1 MRTGIRALFLALA
14 LCIAFQ
20 KAGAEDKQ
28 TRYQKERDYFMHV
41 SSSGSPEK
49 SRYRTKDPKGA
60 KLVDR
65 GIKAS
70 KGLNGR
76 HIAMWQS
83 HGRYFDLKS
92 LSWKWQRPPLFQ
104 TAEDLFTQ
112 SFLVPFLAPMLENAG
127 ANVLMPRERDF
138 RKEELIIDND
148 PHADNPF
155 IIHGHMELSGS
166 WSKVPTGFADTRV
179 QYTGVE
185 NPFTMGTALRCNALL
200 KGGKESK
207 AHWIGNIPSRG
218 EYAVYVSYP
227 GGSNSTSDARY
238 TIHTAGGD
246 VQVKVNQKMG
256 GGSWVYIGSYDF
268 PEGESTL
275 VSLTNKSSASG
286 VVGADAIKIGG
297 GMGNVARGIAD
308 STDFV
313 TSGLP
318 RFAEGARYFM
328 QWSGIPDKVWSQ
340 NEFQDDY
347 RDDLMSRGAWVKYL
361 SAGSW
366 ANPGK
371 KGLNIPIDLSFAW
384 HTDAGS
390 RPDASIVGTLG
401 IYTLRCETGTRLS
414 CGRPRATS
422 RELTELL
429 VAQIENDLG
438 NQWDSLWT
446 IRDVWNKSY
455 SESRTTGTPAVL
467 LELLSHQNF
476 EDMKYGLDPMFR
488 FCAARACYKAI
499 LKYLSMHYG
508 CQYAVQPL
516 PVHAFSASL
525 EATPGK
531 EKAILRWK
539 ATDDALEP
547 TAAPTYFIIHT
558 RVDDG
563 GWDSGKRIEAKL
575 SKGGYYQAEMPL
587 KKGAVLSYKVV
598 AGNDGGISFPSEALC
613 VGIPE
618 QQTEGKVT
626 IVNAFHRISGPKW
639 IDTEFYAGFD
649 NDSDSG
655 VPLVR
660 DWAFVGKQY
669 EFSRGKQ
676 YDAGAHSG
684 LGLCH
689 EDYADKVIGGNSFD
703 YPYMHGKALIA
714 AGYSFDSCSD
724 DALDYGQCEGSAV
737 LDIIAGKECRV
748 QTGTRSPQ
756 RGGIYSETL
765 VQAMRNAV
773 RSGCA
778 IMISGAYTASEAA
791 FASEDGQRFI
801 RDSLGI
807 VLRAGKA
814 ATQGLV
820 ARLNKPSQRISFPQK
835 PVSASYCV
843 ESPDA
848 LATYKLGTSIYMKYT
863 DTGLCAAVRNDFRTY
878 RVAAFGFPIEIVMDE
893 EDFNAILRESMEYLC
908 GKKAASPLI
917 SL

>member
-1 MRTGIRALFLALA
+1 MRTGIRTFFLALA
-14 LCIAFQ
+14 LCLACQ
-20 KAGAEDKQ
+20 QAGAEENL
-28 TRYQKERDYFMHV
+28 TRYQKERDKFLHISATGV
-41 SSSGSPEK
+41 PGK
-49 SRYRTKDPKGA
+49 SRFRTKDPKGA
-60 KLVDR
+60 RLVDR
-65 GIKAS
+65 GIKAP
-70 KGLNGR
+70 KGLSGR

-104 TAEDLFTQ
+104 TTEDLFTQ

-148 PHADNPF
+148 PNAGNPS
-155 IIHGHMELSGS
+155 IIHGRMEFSGS
-166 WSKVPTGFADTRV
+166 WNKVPVGFADARV
-179 QYTGVE
+179 HYTGEE

-200 KGGKESK
+200 KNGKENK
-207 AHWIGNIPSRG
+207 AQWIGNIPRRG

-227 GGSNSTSDARY
+227 GGSQNTSDARY
-238 TIHTAGGD
+238 TVHTAGGD

-256 GGSWVYIGSYDF
+256 GGNWIYIGTYDF
-268 PEGESTL
+268 PEGENRL
-275 VSLTNKSSASG
+275 VSLTNRSSVSG
-286 VVGADAIKIGG
+286 FVGADAVKIGG

-308 STDFV
+308 STEFV

-340 NEFQDDY
+340 NDFTDDY
-347 RDDLMSRGAWVKYL
+347 RDDLMSRGAWVKYI

-371 KGLNIPIDLSFAW
+371 KGLNIPIDMAFAW
-384 HTDAGS
+384 HTDAGT
-390 RPDASIVGTLG
+390 RPDASIIGTLG
-401 IYTLRCETGTRLS
+401 IYTLRCETGTRLAN
-414 CGRPRATS
+414 GKPRGTS
-422 RELTELL
+422 KELTELL

-438 NQWDSLWT
+438 KQWDSLWT

-488 FCAARACYKAI
+488 FSAARACYKAM
-499 LKYLSMHYG
+499 LKYLSLHYG
-508 CQYAVQPL
+508 CQYVVQPL
-516 PVHAFSASL
+516 PVHAFSAAL
-525 EATPGK
+525 DATPGK
-531 EKAILRWK
+531 ERAILRWK
-539 ATDDALEP
+539 ASIDELEP

-558 RVDDG
+558 RNGEG
-563 GWDSGKRIEAKL
+563 GWDNGKRVEAKL
-575 SKGGYYQAEMPL
+575 CKGGYYQEEMPVR
-587 KKGAVLSYKVV
+587 KGSVVSYKVV

-613 VGIPE
+613 VGIPA

-626 IVNAFHRISGPKW
+626 IVNAFHRVSGPKW
-639 IDTEFYAGFD
+639 FDTEFHAGFD
-649 NDSDSG
+649 NNSDSG
-655 VPLVR
+655 VPYMM
-660 DWAFVGKQY
+660 DWAFVGQQY
-669 EFSRGKQ
+669 EFKRGNIYNAQ
-676 YDAGAHSG
+676 QHSG
-684 LGLCH
+684 FGLCR
-689 EDYADKVIGGNSFD
+689 EDYADKVIGGNIFD
-703 YPYMHGKALIA
+703 YPAMHGKALLA

-724 DALDYGQCEGSAV
+724 DALDYGQHKGSTV

-765 VQAMRNAV
+765 VRAMRDAV
-773 RSGCA
+773 RSGCG

-791 FASEDGQRFI
+791 LADENSQRFI

-807 VLRAGKA
+807 VLRQGKA
-814 ATQGLV
+814 STCGQV
-820 ARLNKPSQRISFPQK
+820 ARLMNPSQRIAFPQK
-835 PVSASYCV
+835 PVSTSYCV

-848 LATYKLGTSIYMKYT
+848 LATYKLGTSIYMKYL
-863 DTGLCAAVRNDFRTY
+863 DTGLGAAVRNEFGSY
-878 RVAAFGFPIEIVMDE
+878 RVAAFGFPIEIVME
-893 EDFNAILRESMEYLC
+893 ESDFNSIMRESMEYLSI
-908 GKKAASPLI
+908 K
-917 SL
+917 SLNLH